1 MENNPFSNSNNSSE
15 TGGFQGWKTIFT
27 NTFTITAK
35 RKPTQKEMDEAWKKE
50 LELRIQNADKALKGR
65 QTNPRTSAPPQE
77 PKQRQNAPD
86 TSNPA
91 PTEGGYPAWKK
102 WYESTHPDRST
113 IDSDWTA
120 ELNRRRNSVPRRE
133 TSTPPQRPSTTT
145 QEKIHTPGTAEALL
159 AEASDELLSLLTSD
173 KNRDVKINDLLK
185 LFLRVH
191 PDKHGKESNEMQQRF
206 LELTQIA
213 TELLEYYKKP
223 SNDDKVL
230 KRMKALP
237 GRLETFKKNISS
249 L

>member
-27 NTFTITAK
+27 NTFTIKAK

-50 LELRIQNADKALKGR
+50 LELRRQNADKALKDR

-102 WYESTHPDRST
+102 WYESTHPDRSN
-113 IDSDWTA
+113 IDSDWTI
-120 ELNRRRNSVPRRE
+120 ELNNRRNRVPRQE
-133 TSTPPQRPSTTT
+133 TKT
-145 QEKIHTPGTAEALL
+145 QEKIHAPGTAEALL
-159 AEASDELLSLLTSD
+159 VEASDEMISLLTSD
-173 KNRDVKINDLLK
+173 KSRDVKVNELLK
-185 LFLRVH
+185 LFLRIH
-191 PDKHGKESNEMQQRF
+191 PDKHSNESNDIQQLF

-213 TELLEYYKKP
+213 TELLEHYKKP
-223 SNDDKVL
+223 SSEDKAL
-230 KRMKALP
+230 KRMNAIP
-237 GRLETFKKNISS
+237 GRLKTFKMNVS
-249 L
+249 